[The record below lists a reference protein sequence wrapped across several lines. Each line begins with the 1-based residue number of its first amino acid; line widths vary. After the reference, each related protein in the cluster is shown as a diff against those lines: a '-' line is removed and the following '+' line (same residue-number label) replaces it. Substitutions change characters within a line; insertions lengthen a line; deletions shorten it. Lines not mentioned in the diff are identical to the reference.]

1 MKRCF
6 LINIFKHIKLKNNFI
21 KVRGFAFTRVS
32 DLRHPD
38 TKGYEINV
46 NNQYY
51 KVNFLWKKGIPFLKN
66 YNINVYWFSIPLDDL
81 LKADIQN
88 KINLSYNREYLGRI
102 IYSAFDLKKGRNRN
116 SKIIRYN
123 HYAIYLRQTIYNTM
137 YLTIREANQYD
148 SLLGKLK
155 INVGFILSKFFLKK
169 DLIILFEKESSRYE
183 ESASILYEHLID
195 QGYKNA
201 YYIINQDNPK
211 LSNIKPKY
219 QKNLIYKDSLK
230 HIIYFFKAYKFIGTE
245 SLEHAFQLRIA
256 NRKVLKKLNSAK
268 LQYVFLQHGVTY
280 MISLDADLRVRFKKQ
295 PYKLH
300 KVVVSS
306 MLEAKHFIE
315 QANFSLSDL
324 YICGMPK
331 FDVAVKNDKADK
343 IVIMPTWR
351 RWEVNLAAQDYQK
364 TKYFQMIK
372 RIVESI
378 PKDLQDKVI
387 VLPHPLM
394 LKPIKKNPQFEK
406 YLPKAEFSYDEIL
419 KDCKLLITDYSSI
432 SYDAFYRG
440 SNVIFYWEEKEECL
454 KKYGG
459 NAKLMLTSDKA
470 FGDVCY
476 NKEELAKAI
485 RQNYEKGQSQKY
497 MHRYQKIVSF
507 HDNKNTHRLIT
518 MLKKDKII

>member
-6 LINIFKHIKLKNNFI
+6 LINLFKQIRLKNNVI
-21 KVRGFAFTRVS
+21 KVRGLALTKVS
-32 DLRHPD
+32 DLPHPD
-38 TKGYEINV
+38 TKGYEISV

-51 KVNFLWKKGIPFLKN
+51 KVHFLWKKGIFVLKN
-66 YNINVYWFSIPLDDL
+66 YHINFYWFMIPLHDL
-81 LKADIQN
+81 LQGDIQN
-88 KINLSYNREYLGRI
+88 KIILSYNREYIGRI
-102 IYSAFDLKKGRNRN
+102 IYSAFDLKKGKNRN
-116 SKIIRYN
+116 SKIIRHD
-123 HYAIYLRQTIYNTM
+123 HYSIYLRQTIYNTM
-137 YLTIREANQYD
+137 YLTIRETNQYD
-148 SLLGKLK
+148 YPWGKLK
-155 INVGFILSKFFLKK
+155 INVGFMLSKLFIKK
-169 DLIILFEKESSRYE
+169 DLILLFEKESSRYE
-183 ESASILYEHLID
+183 ESASILYERLID
-195 QGYKNA
+195 RGYKDV
-201 YYIINQDNPK
+201 YYLINQNNPK
-211 LSNIKPKY
+211 LSSIKSKY

-256 NRKVLKKLNSAK
+256 NRKVLKKLNSSK

-315 QANFSLSDL
+315 QANFSLPDL

-331 FDVAVKNDKADK
+331 FDVAVKNDTADK

-372 RIVESI
+372 RIVSVI
-378 PKDLQDKVI
+378 PGDLQDKVV

-394 LKPIKKNPQFEK
+394 LKSIKNNPQFEK

-440 SNVIFYWEEKEECL
+440 SNVIFYWEEKEECI

-459 NAKLMLTSDKA
+459 NARLMLTSDKA
-470 FGDVCY
+470 FGDICY
-476 NKEELAKAI
+476 NKEELAKVI
-485 RQNYEKGQSQKY
+485 RQNYEKGQSKKY
-497 MHRYQKIVSF
+497 LHRYQKIVAF
-507 HDNKNTHRLIT
+507 HDNKNTYRLIT
-518 MLKKDKII
+518 MLKKDQII